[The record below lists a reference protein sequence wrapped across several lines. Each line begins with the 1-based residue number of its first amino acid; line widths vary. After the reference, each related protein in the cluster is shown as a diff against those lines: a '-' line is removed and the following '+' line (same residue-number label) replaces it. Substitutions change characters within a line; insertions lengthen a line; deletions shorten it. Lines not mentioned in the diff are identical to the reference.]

1 MRTNISLSW
10 AGKTDAEDGIATFTV
25 GTSKASVP
33 MKSFKDAYEL
43 NDLLLKAYK
52 GGKDDGVWVTSS
64 FVNSALDNAADS
76 Y

>member
-25 GTSKASVP
+25 GTYKTSIP
-33 MKSFKDAYEL
+33 LPSFKIAYDL

-52 GGKDDGVWVTSS
+52 GGVRTMAFG
-64 FVNSALDNAADS
+64 
-76 Y
+76 

>member
-1 MRTNISLSW
+1 MRTNISFSW

-25 GTSKASVP
+25 GTYKTSIP
-33 MKSFKDAYEL
+33 LPSFRVAYDL

-52 GGKDDGVWVTSS
+52 GGNDDGVWVTSS
-64 FVNSALDNAADS
+64 FVNRALDNAADS

>member
-1 MRTNISLSW
+1 MRTNISFSW

-25 GTSKASVP
+25 GIAKASIP
-33 MKSFKDAYEL
+33 LPSFKVAYEL
-43 NDLLLKAYK
+43 NNLLLKAYK
-52 GGKDDGVWVTSS
+52 GGKDDGVWMTSS

>member
-25 GTSKASVP
+25 GTYKTSIP
-33 MKSFKDAYEL
+33 LPSFKIAYDL

-52 GGKDDGVWVTSS
+52 GVRTMAFG
-64 FVNSALDNAADS
+64 
-76 Y
+76 

>member
-25 GTSKASVP
+25 GTYKTSIP
-33 MKSFKDAYEL
+33 LPSFKIAYDL

-64 FVNSALDNAADS
+64 FVNSALHNAADS